1 MAMAVPV
8 DRPVALLEPAAPLHG
23 RVHDQ
28 AAQASIA
35 RVARAIAAERQADRV
50 GATTVREARLV
61 PVDHTIGARLAT
73 HVRVAR

>member
-23 RVHDQ
+23 RVHV
-28 AAQASIA
+28 
-35 RVARAIAAERQADRV
+35 RVAQAIAAERQADRV
-50 GATTVREARLV
+50 GATTVREARRE
-61 PVDHTIGARLAT
+61 ARPAT